1 MKIRIELTEK
11 EIRNL
16 AMAVKPVYEIDGLEK
31 YETDFSRNVNKLVER
46 ICADENHCI
55 TGAGYTSIVG
65 NNAVRINIDS
75 KAIDMVSTFY
85 NKLARRF
92 VPVVNNVV
100 RFVKSFKE
108 LFDVTGD
115 AVRQDAKTFWDAYN
129 KAFPVER
136 EWKMITVDQAHA
148 ACIYERIEGSSDW
161 TPIRWTMGW
170 SKIEKVMDV
179 MDVHPAYRF
188 FSSEEAAKAAF
199 HAFLQ
204 GNAQQKEEEKENA
217 PKQEAEDEFSND
229 LYM

>member
-1 MKIRIELTEK
+1 MIGGFYSKI
-11 EIRNL
+11 
-16 AMAVKPVYEIDGLEK
+16 
-31 YETDFSRNVNKLVER
+31 
-46 ICADENHCI
+46 
-55 TGAGYTSIVG
+55 
-65 NNAVRINIDS
+65 
-75 KAIDMVSTFY
+75 
-85 NKLARRF
+85 ARRF
-92 VPVVNNVV
+92 IPVVNSLV
-100 RFVKSFKE
+100 RFMKSFKE

-188 FSSEEAAKAAF
+188 FSSEKAAKEAF

-204 GNAQQKEEEKENA
+204 GKAQQDQTESSSDSDVNGW
-217 PKQEAEDEFSND
+217 D
-229 LYM
+229 YI